1 MTTQTSIKI
10 KKLWY
15 ADVANDGGIGTNW
28 KEIQMSLREATV
40 KFNGS
45 AANVTNYKN
54 VLGSILES
62 ARLKGDKT
70 LVFQLADLSPAV
82 LADFTAG
89 TVTTS
94 ADSVKY
100 ACPEN
105 ENNSVEKSI
114 KFLTESNLLITL
126 PRVSIDA
133 YPMFNDDDLH
143 YYQMDGVVLLP
154 SKTGVTSYYEEQLLL
169 PDANDILSFVLAA
182 QTGAA
187 TINSSAH
194 TVAITVANGTV
205 VTALV
210 PVIGVSVGASI
221 IPESGEAKDFTAPVV
236 YAVESASGIKQNWTV
251 TVTVAP

>member
-1 MTTQTSIKI
+1 MKTSIKI

-15 ADVANDGGIGTNW
+15 ADVASDGGIGTNW
-28 KEIQMSLREATV
+28 KEIQVSLREATV

-62 ARLKGDKT
+62 NRLKGDKT

-82 LADFTAG
+82 IADFTSG
-89 TVTTS
+89 TVTTT

-105 ENNSVEKSI
+105 ENGAIEKSI
-114 KFLTESNLLITL
+114 KFLTESDLLITL
-126 PRVSIDA
+126 PRVSFDA

-154 SKTGVTSYYEEQLLL
+154 EKAGITSYYEEQLLL

-194 TVAITVANGTV
+194 TVAITVAALTV

-210 PVIGVSVGASI
+210 PVIGISVGASI
-221 IPESGEAKDFTAPVV
+221 LPESGTAKDFTSPVAYV
-236 YAVESASGIKQNWTV
+236 VESASGIKQTWTV
-251 TVTVAP
+251 TVTVAT

>member
-1 MTTQTSIKI
+1 MKTSIKI

-15 ADVANDGGIGTNW
+15 ADVASDGGTGTNW
-28 KEIQMSLREATV
+28 KEIQISLREATV

-45 AANVTNYKN
+45 AASVTNYKN

-62 ARLKGDKT
+62 NRLKGDKT

-82 LADFTAG
+82 LADFTGG

-105 ENNSVEKSI
+105 ENNSIEKSI
-114 KFLTESNLLITL
+114 KFLTESDLLITL
-126 PRVSIDA
+126 PRVSFDS

-154 SKTGVTSYYEEQLLL
+154 EKAGITSYYEEQLLL

-182 QTGAA
+182 QTGPA
-187 TINSSAH
+187 TISTVNH

-221 IPESGEAKDFTAPVV
+221 SPESGEAENFTAPVV
-236 YAVESASGIKQNWTV
+236 YAVESASGISQNWTV